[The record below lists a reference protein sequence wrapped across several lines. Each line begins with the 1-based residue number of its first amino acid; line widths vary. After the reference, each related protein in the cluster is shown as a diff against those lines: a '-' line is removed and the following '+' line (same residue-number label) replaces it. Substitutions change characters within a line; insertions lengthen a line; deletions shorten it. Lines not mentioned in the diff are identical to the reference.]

1 MRRRRRGIEPVPRCC
16 VDPLG
21 WQGIDGSQV
30 RRNDGLRKLLI
41 AERERGL
48 KRWPVSTGDEYL
60 DGLRSGG
67 PVLVSSSQLM
77 RALMHARLPCGTIA
91 SVARTLGGCS
101 SSALMAPWTRYEAIR
116 SVVAVRRGACS
127 GPS

>member
-1 MRRRRRGIEPVPRCC
+1 MARR
-16 VDPLG
+16 
-21 WQGIDGSQV
+21 V

-77 RALMHARLPCGTIA
+77 RALMHARLPYGTYCFGGA
-91 SVARTLGGCS
+91 DFGRLFVLGADG
-101 SSALMAPWTRYEAIR
+101 ALDP
-116 SVVAVRRGACS
+116 V
-127 GPS
+127 